1 MEAAVAAQSMF
12 RAMKAD
18 SDGYPTTGSSSRTLG
33 VRIDGLSRDIL
44 VALDRTVSPGTGGM
58 SVALSVAG
66 PRRVV
71 QPDEPSKLRVAE
83 LGHREPF
90 GRNHHYDDQSGASES
105 ARAQAVL
112 LRSAGASGEKNH
124 VSQRGQGAKQRKEKQ
139 TAATS
144 LMCALDGSD
153 GPAGCFL
160 CRSKGRQFP
169 NPALHSPI
177 VRSPPV
183 DAAAIRALPEFI
195 VQFCNTGRDKAA
207 DSIFRD
213 IRERC
218 VASHAACE
226 GSNGARQIEAVHNFG
241 DLTPA
246 VAQTKPVA
254 MRHLAAHE
262 ESAIARE
269 ENSALGRRDFRQFFV
284 GRATPVPCIKAKHSE
299 VGGQLAEMNVE
310 DEPGV
315 SERLGAY
322 ADFRRDVERFKD
334 WINAQAVARMD
345 EPVEPGRNAVDEDEI
360 DFGMRYAETFNEI
373 FS

>member
-1 MEAAVAAQSMF
+1 
-12 RAMKAD
+12 
-18 SDGYPTTGSSSRTLG
+18 
-33 VRIDGLSRDIL
+33 
-44 VALDRTVSPGTGGM
+44 
-58 SVALSVAG
+58 
-66 PRRVV
+66 
-71 QPDEPSKLRVAE
+71 
-83 LGHREPF
+83 
-90 GRNHHYDDQSGASES
+90 
-105 ARAQAVL
+105 
-112 LRSAGASGEKNH
+112 
-124 VSQRGQGAKQRKEKQ
+124 
-139 TAATS
+139 
-144 LMCALDGSD
+144 MCARDGSD

-207 DSIFRD
+207 DPIFRD

-226 GSNGARQIEAVHNFG
+226 GSNGARQIESVHNFG

-345 EPVEPGRNAVDEDEI
+345 EPVEPGRNAIDEVEI
-360 DFGMRYAETFNEI
+360 DFGMRHAETFNEI